1 MINKP
6 PLDSLVNFIPERN
19 PSFPTQN
26 DVEALSIAM
35 FWAGND
41 MAFMKHSALSMSEA
55 IPKQIAGVTNTNPPE
70 GCKERPFTWGD
81 FCFGYSSEAPNNCL
95 DKAVDNQAK
104 RLANRWQRLEEEA
117 FLGPRTIPQQVR
129 PSIKRMMSIEERAYR
144 AYLKSMSTVE
154 MYKRAVGKNSPP
166 RIITMNASEVKING
180 NGKSEKKKRITLPTL

>member
-70 GCKERPFTWGD
+70 GCKERPFTWSD
-81 FCFGYSSEAPNNCL
+81 LCFGYSSEAPNNCL

-117 FLGPRTIPQQVR
+117 FLGPRTIPQPMR
-129 PSIKRMMSIEERAYR
+129 PSIKRMMSIEELTYR
-144 AYLKSMSTVE
+144 IYLDSMTTVE
-154 MYKRAVGKNSPP
+154 MYKQAMGKNKTPC
-166 RIITMNASEVKING
+166 ITTINAKEIKVKG
-180 NGKSEKKKRITLPTL
+180 RGSKGKKRITLPTL